1 MFKVLEEALYL
12 AVLDLTALQ
21 DLMNFIAHKTCEEQI
36 DKDVLQIFHK
46 LNSVLGQA
54 YAFFAAGKD
63 FESQFVFNILDDS
76 AQTLL
81 G

>member
-36 DKDVLQIFHK
+36 DKDVLQIFA
-46 LNSVLGQA
+46 NSIGVSIRVLE
-54 YAFFAAGKD
+54 KH
-63 FESQFVFNILDDS
+63 LD
-76 AQTLL
+76 
-81 G
+81 

>member
-36 DKDVLQIFHK
+36 DKDVLRIFA
-46 LNSVLGQA
+46 NSIGVSIRSLEK
-54 YAFFAAGKD
+54 Y
-63 FESQFVFNILDDS
+63 LD
-76 AQTLL
+76 
-81 G
+81 

>member
-36 DKDVLQIFHK
+36 DKDVLQIFA
-46 LNSVLGQA
+46 NSIGV
-54 YAFFAAGKD
+54 
-63 FESQFVFNILDDS
+63 SIRV
-76 AQTLL
+76 
-81 G
+81 